1 MELFLSFFEKM
12 ETPKGKVFAQIPII
26 PHNSE
31 KPSMACE
38 EMSSGKLFPSLYN
51 FKLDKKNKEINTN
64 NKKYMA
70 IPIISHES
78 EKPALVFEE
87 ITSGKMNSFIPHS
100 LTSYKEGKNK
110 LKCDKKK
117 IIYKIHESEK
127 PSLIFEEIG
136 AGKLFSNIQTSIT
149 NYKED
154 NISTKKLKCGKCNKK
169 EKKSNIPIYES
180 EPPSMVFEES
190 NAGNK
195 YKSFFTS
202 VTDYKEEPKIK
213 KFKCEQKDINK
224 CKKTKTI
231 IKVHESEKPSFAF
244 EQINS
249 GKLFSNIRTSETDY
263 LGIKKLKKID
273 FKEIPIIAH
282 DSEKPSLLFEEANT
296 GIMLDFNH
304 RI

>member
-1 MELFLSFFEKM
+1 M
-12 ETPKGKVFAQIPII
+12 ETPKGKVYAQIPII

-31 KPSMACE
+31 KPSLTSE
-38 EMSSGKLFPSLYN
+38 EMSSGKIFPSLYGFIFEKN
-51 FKLDKKNKEINTN
+51 NKEINTN
-64 NKKYMA
+64 NKKYKQ

-78 EKPALVFEE
+78 EKPSIVFEE

-110 LKCDKKK
+110 LKCDNKK
-117 IIYKIHESEK
+117 IMYKIHESEK
-127 PSLIFEEIG
+127 PSLIFEEVG
-136 AGKLFSNIQTSIT
+136 AGKLFSNIQTSMT

-154 NISTKKLKCGKCNKK
+154 KISSKKLKGGKCIKK
-169 EKKSNIPIYES
+169 EKKSNIPIHES

-195 YKSFFTS
+195 HKSFFTS
-202 VTDYKEEPKIK
+202 LTDYKEEPKIK
-213 KFKCEQKDINK
+213 KLKCENKDINK
-224 CKKTKTI
+224 CKKAKTI
-231 IKVHESEKPSFAF
+231 IKIHESEKPSVVF

-249 GKLFSNIRTSETDY
+249 GKLFSNIITSETDY

-282 DSEKPSLLFEEANT
+282 DSEKPSLIFEEANT